1 MELLDRVNPDIFK
14 LLPPDA
20 KIILEVGCGTGT
32 LGEHYKRINPDSLY
46 IGIECNPK
54 KAKIAS
60 ERLDRVIIGDVEQL
74 DIQSLDIAEETVDCL
89 VYNHLLSYLTNPW
102 ELLRHH
108 STLLNPE
115 GQILATIPNV
125 QHWRKIVNLLRG
137 QWEDPEGKMQHW
149 FTIEAIKALFTQA
162 KLQVYEL
169 QVRGQ
174 KTESFVQFQQLLT
187 PMVQALGLEAAD
199 FATQTGAEYYIV
211 RGGKSQASPRRVL
224 IQTAIM
230 APTGCD
236 RVRVLEPDRFSATIP
251 GVRTASTVKSAEL
264 ILPLPGEEKVFI
276 WQRTIMYYPA
286 YIPILKQL
294 LQNDYLIVAEIDD
307 NPIRRKEYADNQ
319 YLSYRGC
326 HCIQTTT
333 EPLAEFLRKLNP
345 NVAVFS
351 NQLAYLPTERT
362 YPDNN
367 SITIFFGALNREK
380 DWQPIISA
388 LNRVLVAH
396 KHRIRVKVIHDRH
409 FFDALK
415 IDSKEFEPFCSYERY
430 LEIMHSGD
438 IALLPLLSNP
448 VNEMKSDLKFVECA
462 GNGVAV
468 LASPTVYEK
477 SIIEGETGLIY
488 RSVAD
493 FEAKLKSL
501 IADTQMRRQIAANA
515 YKWVRENRL
524 LSQHYRQRR
533 DWYLQMR
540 DEMPRLNAELQS
552 RLPELFTN

>member
-1 MELLDRVNPDIFK
+1 MNPDIFK

-20 KIILEVGCGTGT
+20 KIILEVGCGTGA
-32 LGEHYKRINPDSLY
+32 LGEQYKRINPHSLY
-46 IGIECNPK
+46 IGIERNPE

-74 DIQSLDIAEETVDCL
+74 DIHSLDIAEETVDCL
-89 VYNHLLSYLTNPW
+89 VYNHLLSYLTSPGQ
-102 ELLRHH
+102 LLSQH
-108 STLLNPE
+108 SILLSQN
-115 GQILATIPNV
+115 GQILASIPNA
-125 QHWRKIVNLLRG
+125 QHWRKIVNLMRG
-137 QWEDPEGKMQHW
+137 QWEDPEGKRQHW
-149 FTIEAIKALFTQA
+149 FTIEAIKSLFTQA

-251 GVRTASTVKSAEL
+251 GVRTASTLKSAEL

-345 NVAVFS
+345 NVAVFN
-351 NQLAYLPTERT
+351 NQLAYLPSERT
-362 YPDNN
+362 YPDDN
-367 SITIFFGALNREK
+367 SVTIFFGALNREK

-388 LNRVLVAH
+388 LNRVLIAH
-396 KHRIRVKVIHDRH
+396 KRRIRVKVIHDRH

-477 SIIEGETGLIY
+477 SIADGETGLIY

-493 FEAKLKSL
+493 FEAKLNSL
-501 IADTQMRRQIAANA
+501 ITDTQMRRQIATNA

>member
-32 LGEHYKRINPDSLY
+32 LGEQYKRINPHSLY
-46 IGIECNPK
+46 IGIERDPQ

-74 DIQSLDIAEETVDCL
+74 DIQSFDIAEETVDCL

-102 ELLRHH
+102 ELLRQH
-108 STLLNPE
+108 STLLNPD
-115 GQILATIPNV
+115 GQILASIPNV
-125 QHWRKIVNLLRG
+125 QHWIKIVNLLRG
-137 QWEDPEGKMQHW
+137 QWENLEGKIHHW
-149 FTIEAIKALFTQA
+149 FTIETIKALFTQA
-162 KLQVYEL
+162 NLQVYEL

-187 PMVQALGLEAAD
+187 PIVQALGLEAAD

-211 RGGKSQASPRRVL
+211 RGGKSQTSPRRVL

-351 NQLAYLPTERT
+351 NQLAYLPAERT
-362 YPDNN
+362 YPDDN

-438 IALLPLLSNP
+438 IALLPLLANP

-477 SIIEGETGLIY
+477 SIIKGETGLIY

-493 FEAKLKSL
+493 FEAQLNSL
-501 IADTQMRRQIAANA
+501 ITDTQMRRQIAANA

-524 LSQHYRQRR
+524 LSQHYHQRR